1 MNPQIIKDRLA
12 EIQENVRILKK
23 LQKRKKEKFCATPEL
38 YKLAERCLQLAIEC
52 VIDVTNYLI
61 SQHGWTRPLYH
72 AEGLFILAQHRVF
85 PVSFARKIAG
95 MVDFRNILVHRYL
108 QIDRGIVYDNIREL
122 SDFDEFEKYLLKY
135 LARQE
140 KASKKPSNRNKST

>member
-1 MNPQIIKDRLA
+1 MNSQIIKDRLA

-52 VIDVTNYLI
+52 VIDITNYLI

-108 QIDRGIVYDNIREL
+108 QIDRGIVYDNLREL
-122 SDFDEFEKYLLKY
+122 NDFDEFESYLLKY

-140 KASKKPSNRNKST
+140 KVGKKS